1 MRDDFDKKLFEMAR
15 DSKVREPEALKI
27 KIDYT
32 CKNLKK
38 KKFNFRPLGSIAAI
52 LTFCILSI
60 GLCFPT
66 YAMNIPILG
75 DVVEILSNKFNL
87 SGYEIKAQNL
97 NYQVSNEDY
106 TLTLES
112 AYYDGIETTIFFK
125 IRGNEKLNRNG
136 QYFFEADLKY
146 SEDIAYEYGVEKG
159 EFIDDYTF
167 AGMLTFYISPHNGN
181 KLPEKFNVKLSIPNI
196 IADSELI
203 AVNSPTLNLSFDIN
217 DLNVEETKI
226 DKEIKANGN
235 SILISSVKKYP
246 TSIVID
252 YYGEIQDPES
262 RLSFMLWHETLGEI
276 GHNAGFAANSET
288 RSDKYFLPSTP
299 GKIYA
304 IPKTRSKLYADN
316 LIKETMPLAI
326 GETNTFGKVGTIA
339 IENIEVKDG
348 KTYISIRRTGDTRSY
363 DFKII
368 EKENTNSKINMYE
381 MDEYETKVLDILDT
395 ITTYVISDFD
405 TNIDYLLEY
414 EYISNDDI
422 KILYDQ
428 IIEIN

>member
-1 MRDDFDKKLFEMAR
+1 MRDDFDKKLFKMAR
-15 DSKVREPEALKI
+15 DSKVREPEALKT
-27 KIDYT
+27 KVDYT

-52 LTFCILSI
+52 LTFCILSV

-87 SGYEIKAQNL
+87 SGYKANAQNL
-97 NYQVSNEDY
+97 NYEISNDGY
-106 TLTLES
+106 TLTLEN

-125 IRGNEKLNRNG
+125 IKGNEKLNRRG

-167 AGMLTFYISPHNGN
+167 AGMLTFYISPNSGN
-181 KLPEKFNVKLSIPNI
+181 KLPEKFNIKLSIPNI

-203 AVNSPTLNLSFDIN
+203 AINSPALNLFFDIN

-235 SILISSVKKYP
+235 SIVISSVQKYP
-246 TSIVID
+246 TSLIINSN
-252 YYGEIQDPES
+252 EKITNLES
-262 RLSFMLWHETLGEI
+262 ELSFILWHETLGQVDYD
-276 GHNAGFAANSET
+276 GN
-288 RSDKYFLPSTP
+288 YFLPSTP
-299 GKIYA
+299 GKLYIV
-304 IPKTRSKLYADN
+304 PKTRSKLHVDN
-316 LIKETMPLAI
+316 LVKETMPLAI
-326 GETNTFGKVGTIA
+326 GETNTFGKVGTIT

-363 DFKII
+363 DFKIV

-381 MDEYETKVLDILDT
+381 IDEYETKVLGILDT

-405 TNIDYLLEY
+405 LNTEYLLEY
-414 EYISNDDI
+414 GYISNDDV
-422 KILYDQ
+422 KILLDQ
-428 IIEIN
+428 IIELY

>member
-27 KIDYT
+27 KVDYT

-52 LTFCILSI
+52 LTFFILSV

-87 SGYEIKAQNL
+87 SGYKANAQNL
-97 NYQVSNEDY
+97 NYEISNDDY
-106 TLTLES
+106 TLTLEN

-125 IRGNEKLNRNG
+125 IKGNEKLNRRG

-167 AGMLTFYISPHNGN
+167 VGMMTFYISPHSGD
-181 KLPEKFNVKLSIPNI
+181 KLPEKFNLKLNIPNI
-196 IADSELI
+196 IADSEII
-203 AVNSPTLNLSFDIN
+203 AVNSPTLNLSFDIK

-226 DKEIKANGN
+226 NKEIKANEN

-252 YYGEIQDPES
+252 YDEKFNNPES
-262 RLSFMLWHETLGEI
+262 RLSFILWHETLGQV
-276 GHNAGFAANSET
+276 N
-288 RSDKYFLPSTP
+288 YFLPSTP
-299 GKIYA
+299 GKIY
-304 IPKTRSKLYADN
+304 IVPKTRSKLNADN
-316 LIKETMPLAI
+316 LVKETIPLSI
-326 GETNTFGKVGTIA
+326 GETNTFGKVGTIS
-339 IENIEVKDG
+339 IENIETKDE

-363 DFKII
+363 DFKIV

-381 MDEYETKVLDILDT
+381 IDEHETKVLGILDT

-405 TNIDYLLEY
+405 LDTEYLLEY
-414 EYISNDDI
+414 EYISNDDV
-422 KILYDQ
+422 KILLDQ
-428 IIEIN
+428 IIELY

>member
-1 MRDDFDKKLFEMAR
+1 MRDDFDKKLFELAR
-15 DSKVREPEALKI
+15 DSKVREPEALKA
-27 KIDYT
+27 KVNYT
-32 CKNLKK
+32 FKNLKK
-38 KKFNFRPLGSIAAI
+38 KKFNFKPFGAIAAI

-75 DVVEILSNKFNL
+75 DVVEVLSNKFNL
-87 SGYEIKAQNL
+87 SGYEINSQNL
-97 NYQVSNEDY
+97 NYEVSNENY

-125 IRGNEKLNRNG
+125 IKGKEKLNRTG

-181 KLPEKFNVKLSIPNI
+181 KLPEKFNIKLSIPNI

-217 DLNVEETKI
+217 DLKVEETKI

-235 SILISSVKKYP
+235 SIFISSIQKYP
-246 TSIVID
+246 TSLIINSD
-252 YYGEIQDPES
+252 EKITNPES
-262 RLSFMLWHETLGEI
+262 ELSFIIWHETLGQVDHME
-276 GHNAGFAANSET
+276 A
-288 RSDKYFLPSTP
+288 RTP
-299 GKIYA
+299 GKLYIV
-304 IPKTRSKLYADN
+304 PKTRSKLHPDN
-316 LIKETMPLAI
+316 LVKETMPLSI

-348 KTYISIRRTGDTRSY
+348 KTYISIRRTGDIPSY

-381 MDEYETKVLDILDT
+381 MYEYETKALGILDT

-405 TNIDYLLEY
+405 TNTDYLLEY

-422 KILYDQ
+422 EILYDQ

>member
-1 MRDDFDKKLFEMAR
+1 MRDDFDKKLFELAR
-15 DSKVREPEALKI
+15 GSKVREPETLKT
-27 KIDYT
+27 KVDYT

-38 KKFNFRPLGSIAAI
+38 KTFNFRHIGTIAAM

-75 DVVEILSNKFNL
+75 DVVEVLSNKFNL
-87 SGYEIKAQNL
+87 SGYEINAQNL
-97 NYQVSNEDY
+97 NYEVSNEDY

-125 IRGNEKLNRNG
+125 IKGKEKLNRTG
-136 QYFFEADLKY
+136 QYLFEADFKY
-146 SEDIAYEYGVEKG
+146 SEDISYEGGVEKR

-167 AGMLTFYISPHNGN
+167 AGMMTYYIRPNSGN
-181 KLPEKFNVKLSIPNI
+181 KLPEKFNIKLNIPNI
-196 IADSELI
+196 IADSELR

-217 DLNVEETKI
+217 DLKVEETKI

-235 SILISSVKKYP
+235 SIVISSIQKYP
-246 TSIVID
+246 TSLIINSD
-252 YYGEIQDPES
+252 EKITNPES
-262 RLSFMLWHETLGEI
+262 ELSFILWHETLGQVDY
-276 GHNAGFAANSET
+276 GGN
-288 RSDKYFLPSTP
+288 YFLPNTP
-299 GKIYA
+299 GKLYIV
-304 IPKTRSKLYADN
+304 PKTRSKLHADN
-316 LIKETMPLAI
+316 LVKETMPLSI

-339 IENIEVKDG
+339 IENIEVKEG
-348 KTYISIRRTGDTRSY
+348 KTYLSIRRTGDISSY

-381 MDEYETKVLDILDT
+381 MYEYETKALGILDT

-405 TNIDYLLEY
+405 TNTDYLLEY

-422 KILYDQ
+422 EILYDQ